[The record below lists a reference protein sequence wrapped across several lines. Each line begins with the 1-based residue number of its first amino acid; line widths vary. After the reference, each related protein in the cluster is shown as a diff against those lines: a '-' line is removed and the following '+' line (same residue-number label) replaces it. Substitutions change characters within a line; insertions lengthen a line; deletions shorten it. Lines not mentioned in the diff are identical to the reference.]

1 MKGSKR
7 HVLPLLFSLLILLIS
22 FLLSISLGSVNLS
35 IYEVIN
41 GILNADGYEKQ
52 SLIIYS
58 LRFPRIFG
66 AIMAGA
72 ALSSAG
78 LMLQQATGNDLCA
91 PNIIGVNSGA
101 GLFVMLILCFAPSL
115 YLLIPVSAFL
125 GALIA
130 TILVLLISR
139 MTQGASMKATLV
151 LSGVAVGAFF
161 NAVISFLS
169 YLFPDVL
176 VSYTAFSVGSLSGIY
191 SEDIAAPSAIIGVCL
206 ILALLL
212 SPRLKLL
219 CLGDSMAASL
229 GVNVRL
235 VRIFA
240 LVLSSALCAS
250 SVSFGG
256 LIGFVGLIVPHMAK
270 KFVPSDSPLLL
281 PICMT
286 TGAYVLLLSDLL
298 GRILFAPSEL
308 PCGII
313 MSIVGA
319 PFFVFLLCRRRREH
333 D

>member
-1 MKGSKR
+1 
-7 HVLPLLFSLLILLIS
+7 
-22 FLLSISLGSVNLS
+22 
-35 IYEVIN
+35 
-41 GILNADGYEKQ
+41 
-52 SLIIYS
+52 
-58 LRFPRIFG
+58 
-66 AIMAGA
+66 
-72 ALSSAG
+72 
-78 LMLQQATGNDLCA
+78 
-91 PNIIGVNSGA
+91 
-101 GLFVMLILCFAPSL
+101 
-115 YLLIPVSAFL
+115 
-125 GALIA
+125 
-130 TILVLLISR
+130 
-139 MTQGASMKATLV
+139 
-151 LSGVAVGAFF
+151 
-161 NAVISFLS
+161 
-169 YLFPDVL
+169 
-176 VSYTAFSVGSLSGIY
+176 
-191 SEDIAAPSAIIGVCL
+191 
-206 ILALLL
+206 
-212 SPRLKLL
+212 
-219 CLGDSMAASL
+219 MAASL

-270 KFVPSDSPLLL
+270 KFVSSDSPLLL